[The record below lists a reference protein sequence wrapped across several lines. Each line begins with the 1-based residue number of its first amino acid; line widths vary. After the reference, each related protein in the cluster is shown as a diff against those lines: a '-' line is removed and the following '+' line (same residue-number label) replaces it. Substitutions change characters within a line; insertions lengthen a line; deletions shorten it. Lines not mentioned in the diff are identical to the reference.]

1 VVAGAEVV
9 DGSRRTGG
17 GWIVPPVAAAIAVA
31 APILAVIGMAL
42 MPGEA
47 VWHHLATTVL
57 PAYALNTF
65 TLVVGVGVGVLA
77 IGTITAWLVT
87 MCEFPGRRAFEWALL
102 LPMAIPAYV
111 VAFVYTGMLEYA
123 GPVQSGLRAWFDW
136 SSARDYWFPD
146 IRTVGGAVAVM
157 TLVLYPY
164 VYLLARAAFTEQS
177 VGQIE
182 VARTLGRSSLRTFV
196 SVALPLAR
204 PALVA
209 GTTLA
214 LLEALND
221 FGTVDYFAVNT
232 FTRGIFNVWLGM
244 NNLAG
249 AAQIAVALVAAVVLL
264 MAIERGARGRKR
276 FRAAHGTYRNL
287 PRYTL
292 PPARRAAAF
301 AACALPVALGFV
313 VPAAVLVAD
322 TLGDVGGA
330 FARGFVGLAL
340 NSLVLALA
348 AAALATAVAL
358 FLAYAPRVRQTPAL
372 AAALRVAGVGY
383 AMPGAVLAVGV
394 LIPFGWLDNR
404 LDAALR
410 SLFGVSSGLL
420 LSGTVAALI
429 FAYVV
434 RFLAVAL
441 GSVDASFAK
450 VPIGM
455 DHAARTLGASP
466 RQALVRVGLPLIRP
480 SLLAAAL
487 LVFVDVMKE
496 LPMTL
501 ILRPFNFNTL
511 ATRTYEYAGGEQLAQ
526 AAPLALAIVL
536 VGIVPVIMLSRAIA
550 AARPGQRRAQGVG

>member
-1 VVAGAEVV
+1 MGVVAGAEGVEESQR
-9 DGSRRTGG
+9 GGG
-17 GWIVPPVAAAIAVA
+17 GWTVPPFATAIVVA
-31 APILAVIGMAL
+31 APILAVLGIAL
-42 MPGEA
+42 VPGEA
-47 VWHHLATTVL
+47 VWYHLATTVL

-65 TLVVGVGVGVLA
+65 TLLVGVGVGVLA

-102 LPMAIPAYV
+102 LPMAMPAYV
-111 VAFVYTGMLEYA
+111 VAFVYTGLLEYA
-123 GPVQSGLRAWFDW
+123 GPVQSGLRAWFGW

-146 IRTVGGAVAVM
+146 IRTVGGAIAVM

-182 VARTLGRSSLRTFV
+182 VARTLGRSGLRTFV

-232 FTRGIFNVWLGM
+232 FTRGIFNVWLGL

-249 AAQIAVALVAAVVLL
+249 AAQIAVALVAVVVALIV
-264 MAIERGARGRKR
+264 IERGARGRKR
-276 FRAAHGTYRNL
+276 FRAAHGTYRDL
-287 PRYTL
+287 PRYVL
-292 PPARRAAAF
+292 SPVRRTAAF
-301 AACALPVALGFV
+301 AACALPIALGFL
-313 VPAAVLVAD
+313 VPAGALVDD
-322 TLGDVGGA
+322 TLGDLGGA
-330 FARGFVGLAL
+330 FDRGFFWLAL
-340 NSLVLALA
+340 NSLGLALV
-348 AAALATAVAL
+348 AAALATAIAL
-358 FLAYAPRVRQTPAL
+358 FLAYAPRVRQTRPL
-372 AAALRVAGVGY
+372 AAALRIAGIGY
-383 AMPGAVLAVGV
+383 AVPGAVLALGV
-394 LIPFGWLDNR
+394 LIPFGWFDNR

-410 SLFGVSSGLL
+410 SLFGVSTGLL
-420 LSGTVAALI
+420 LSGTVVALI

-441 GSVDASFAK
+441 GAVDASFAK

-455 DHAARTLGASP
+455 DHAARTLGATP
-466 RQALVRVGLPLIRP
+466 RQTLIRVALPLVRP

-511 ATRTYEYAGGEQLAQ
+511 ATRTYEYAGGEQFAQ

-550 AARPGQRRAQGVG
+550 AARPGQR

>member
-1 VVAGAEVV
+1 MVAGSEGV
-9 DGSRRTGG
+9 DGSQRSGG
-17 GWIVPPVAAAIAVA
+17 GWTVPPFATAIVVA
-31 APILAVIGMAL
+31 APILAVVGIAL
-42 MPGEA
+42 LPGEA
-47 VWHHLATTVL
+47 VWYHLATTVL
-57 PAYALNTF
+57 PAYALNTL
-65 TLVVGVGVGVLA
+65 TLLVGVGVGVLA

-123 GPVQSGLRAWFDW
+123 GPVQSGLRAWFGW
-136 SSARDYWFPD
+136 STARDYWFPD
-146 IRTVGGAVAVM
+146 IRTVGGAIAVM

-182 VARTLGRSSLRTFV
+182 VARTLGRGGLRTFV
-196 SVALPLAR
+196 TVALPLAR

-232 FTRGIFNVWLGM
+232 FTRGTFNVWLGM

-249 AAQIAVALVAAVVLL
+249 AAQIAVALVAVVVALIAL
-264 MAIERGARGRKR
+264 ERAARGRRR
-276 FRAAHGTYRNL
+276 FRAAHGTYRSL

-292 PPARRAAAF
+292 SPARQGAAF
-301 AACALPVALGFV
+301 VACALPVALGFL
-313 VPAAVLVAD
+313 VPAATLAED
-322 TLGDVGGA
+322 TVGDLGGA
-330 FARGFVGLAL
+330 FDRGFVRLAL
-340 NSLVLALA
+340 NSLGLALV

-358 FLAYAPRVRQTPAL
+358 FLAYAPRVRQTRPL
-372 AAALRVAGVGY
+372 AAALRIAGIGY
-383 AMPGAVLAVGV
+383 AMPGAVLAIGV
-394 LIPFGWLDNR
+394 LIPFGWFDNR

-441 GSVDASFAK
+441 GSVDASFTK
-450 VPIGM
+450 VPIGI
-455 DHAARTLGASP
+455 DHAARTLGATP
-466 RQALVRVGLPLIRP
+466 RQALVRVGLPLVRP

-536 VGIVPVIMLSRAIA
+536 VGIIPVIMLSRAIA
-550 AARPGQRRAQGVG
+550 AARPGQRRA

>member
-1 VVAGAEVV
+1 MGVVAGAEGVEESQR
-9 DGSRRTGG
+9 GGG
-17 GWIVPPVAAAIAVA
+17 GWTVPPFATAIVVA
-31 APILAVIGMAL
+31 APILAVLGIAL
-42 MPGEA
+42 VPGEA
-47 VWHHLATTVL
+47 VWYHLATTVL

-65 TLVVGVGVGVLA
+65 TLLVGVGVGVLA

-102 LPMAIPAYV
+102 LPMAMPAYV
-111 VAFVYTGMLEYA
+111 VAFVYTGLLEYA
-123 GPVQSGLRAWFDW
+123 GPVQSGLRAWFGW

-146 IRTVGGAVAVM
+146 IRTVGGAIAVM

-182 VARTLGRSSLRTFV
+182 VARTLGRSGLRTFV

-232 FTRGIFNVWLGM
+232 FTRGIFNVWLGL

-249 AAQIAVALVAAVVLL
+249 AAQIAVALVAVVVALIV
-264 MAIERGARGRKR
+264 IERGARGRKR
-276 FRAAHGTYRNL
+276 FRAAHGTYRDL
-287 PRYTL
+287 PRYVL
-292 PPARRAAAF
+292 SPVRRTAAF
-301 AACALPVALGFV
+301 AACALPIALGFL
-313 VPAAVLVAD
+313 VPAGALVDD
-322 TLGDVGGA
+322 TLGDLGGA
-330 FARGFVGLAL
+330 FDRGFFWLAL
-340 NSLVLALA
+340 NSLGLALV
-348 AAALATAVAL
+348 AAALATAIAL
-358 FLAYAPRVRQTPAL
+358 FLAYAPRVRQTRPL
-372 AAALRVAGVGY
+372 AAALRIAGIGY
-383 AMPGAVLAVGV
+383 AVPGAVLALGV
-394 LIPFGWLDNR
+394 LIPFGWFDNR

-410 SLFGVSSGLL
+410 SLFGVSTGLL
-420 LSGTVAALI
+420 LSGTVVALI

-441 GSVDASFAK
+441 GAVDASFAK

-455 DHAARTLGASP
+455 DHAARTLGATP
-466 RQALVRVGLPLIRP
+466 RQTLIRVALPLVRP

-511 ATRTYEYAGGEQLAQ
+511 ATRTYEYAGGEQFAQ

-550 AARPGQRRAQGVG
+550 AARLGQR